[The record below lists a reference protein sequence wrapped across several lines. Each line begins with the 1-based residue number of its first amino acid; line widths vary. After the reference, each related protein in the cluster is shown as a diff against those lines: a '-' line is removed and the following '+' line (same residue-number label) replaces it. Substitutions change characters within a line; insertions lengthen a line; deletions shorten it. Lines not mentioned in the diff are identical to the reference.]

1 MHTGFCSPSS
11 TRSFG
16 ATPFDRNSLNWSAM
30 YCVGFF
36 FVVCVAVSDI
46 RWLLWNEFA
55 RESYFAPCGGL
66 GANCRAFAPR
76 FLVTAVRSRIL
87 GISLS
92 TRWGCAPSWHVFP
105 ESVHKSEA
113 SSPTD
118 NAKVRAPGSNTC
130 AESHAARTL
139 PPLPS
144 LPHLHRQL
152 LRKVC
157 PRGRTKLHHRYG
169 GDEAGQ

>member
-1 MHTGFCSPSS
+1 MS
-11 TRSFG
+11 
-16 ATPFDRNSLNWSAM
+16 
-30 YCVGFF
+30 CVGFF

-46 RWLLWNEFA
+46 RRLLWDEFA
-55 RESYFAPCGGL
+55 RGTYFAPCGGL
-66 GANCRAFAPR
+66 GANYRAFAPR
-76 FLVTAVRSRIL
+76 FLVTAVRSRVL

-92 TRWGCAPSWHVFP
+92 TRWECAPSWRVFP
-105 ESVHKSEA
+105 ESVHKSAE
-113 SSPTD
+113 SSLAD
-118 NAKVRAPGSNTC
+118 NAKVRAPGSNKC
-130 AESHAARTL
+130 AESPAARIL

-157 PRGRTKLHHRYG
+157 PPARTKLHHRYG